1 MGNALDT
8 RRRSR
13 EWAHDRCRAV
23 AVSRLMS
30 QLIDVRP
37 GQGRR
42 RGDAGHGLVA
52 TVTGVTLRDGTA
64 IDRGELTAR
73 LGAFDRIDHPLD
85 GRKAAAV
92 AVVVLGSP
100 DAGTDGGVILTKRAP
115 RMRAHPG
122 QWALPG
128 GRIDSGETAPLAA
141 RRELHEELG
150 LQLDDTTVL
159 GELDDYPTRSGYRI
173 TPVVMWLDGG
183 LADLSPNPAEV
194 ASVHVATWEML
205 AVEPVFLTIPES
217 DRPVIQLPMLGTRI
231 HAPTAA
237 VLYQFREIA
246 LFDRPTRVDGLE
258 QPTWA
263 WR

>member
-1 MGNALDT
+1 VARVASSDAPAVDREAL
-8 RRRSR
+8 S
-13 EWAHDRCRAV
+13 A
-23 AVSRLMS
+23 
-30 QLIDVRP
+30 Q
-37 GQGRR
+37 
-42 RGDAGHGLVA
+42 VA
-52 TVTGVTLRDGTA
+52 TFERRA
-64 IDRGELTAR
+64 
-73 LGAFDRIDHPLD
+73 HPLK

-92 AVVVLGSP
+92 AVVVIGEPSH
-100 DAGTDGGVILTKRAP
+100 AGEYGVVLTKRAP

-128 GRIDSGETAPLAA
+128 GRLDVGETAADAA

-150 LQLDDTTVL
+150 LGLGPESVL
-159 GELDDYPTRSGYRI
+159 GLLDDYPTRSGYRI

-183 LADLSPNPAEV
+183 IGDLSPNPHEV

-205 AVEPVFLTIPES
+205 AVEPIFLTIPES

-237 VLYQFREIA
+237 VLYQFRELA
-246 LFDRPTRVDGLE
+246 LLGRTTRIDGLE

>member
-1 MGNALDT
+1 MA
-8 RRRSR
+8 R
-13 EWAHDRCRAV
+13 
-23 AVSRLMS
+23 
-30 QLIDVRP
+30 
-37 GQGRR
+37 
-42 RGDAGHGLVA
+42 
-52 TVTGVTLRDGTA
+52 VTLREGSAVERGLLTERVTA
-64 IDRGELTAR
+64 FERTT
-73 LGAFDRIDHPLD
+73 HPLD

-92 AVVVLGSP
+92 AVVVIGAP
-100 DAGTDGGVILTKRAP
+100 DKDGDGGVILTKRAP

-128 GRIDSGETAPLAA
+128 GRIDADETAPLAA
-141 RRELHEELG
+141 RRELDEELG
-150 LQLDDTTVL
+150 LRLEDASVL

-173 TPVVMWLDGG
+173 TPVVMWLDAGIG
-183 LADLSPNPAEV
+183 DLSPHPSEV

-205 AVEPVFLTIPES
+205 AVEPIFLTIPES

-237 VLYQFREIA
+237 VLYQFRELA
-246 LFDRPTRVDGLE
+246 MFGRTTRVDELE

>member
-1 MGNALDT
+1 
-8 RRRSR
+8 
-13 EWAHDRCRAV
+13 
-23 AVSRLMS
+23 
-30 QLIDVRP
+30 
-37 GQGRR
+37 
-42 RGDAGHGLVA
+42 
-52 TVTGVTLRDGTA
+52 VTGVTLRDDA
-64 IDRGELTAR
+64 AVDRRELTAA
-73 LGAFDRIDHPLD
+73 LAAFERVEKPLED
-85 GRKAAAV
+85 RKAAAV

-100 DAGTDGGVILTKRAP
+100 GVDVDGGVILTKRAS

-128 GRIDSGETAPLAA
+128 GRIDSGETATIAA
-141 RRELHEELG
+141 LRELHEELG
-150 LQLDDTTVL
+150 LRLDDATVL

-183 LADLSPNPAEV
+183 LGDLSPNPSEV

-205 AVEPVFLTIPES
+205 AVEPIFLTIPES
-217 DRPVIQLPMLGTRI
+217 ERPVIQLPMLGTRI

-246 LFDRPTRVDGLE
+246 LFGRATRVDGLE

-263 WR
+263 WQ

>member
-1 MGNALDT
+1 M
-8 RRRSR
+8 
-13 EWAHDRCRAV
+13 
-23 AVSRLMS
+23 
-30 QLIDVRP
+30 
-37 GQGRR
+37 
-42 RGDAGHGLVA
+42 
-52 TVTGVTLRDGTA
+52 TGVTLRDA
-64 IDRGELTAR
+64 AAVDRRELTAS
-73 LGAFDRIDHPLD
+73 LTAFERRDHPLES
-85 GRKAAAV
+85 RKAAAV

-100 DAGTDGGVILTKRAP
+100 GVDADGGVILTKRAP

-128 GRIDSGETAPLAA
+128 GRIDSGETATVAA
-141 RRELHEELG
+141 LRELDEELG
-150 LQLDDTTVL
+150 LRLDDTTVL

-183 LADLSPNPAEV
+183 LGDLTPNPSEV

-205 AVEPVFLTIPES
+205 AVEPIFLTIPES
-217 DRPVIQLPMLGTRI
+217 ERPVIQLPMLGTRI

-246 LFDRPTRVDGLE
+246 LFGRATRVDGLE

>member
-1 MGNALDT
+1 
-8 RRRSR
+8 
-13 EWAHDRCRAV
+13 
-23 AVSRLMS
+23 
-30 QLIDVRP
+30 
-37 GQGRR
+37 
-42 RGDAGHGLVA
+42 LVA
-52 TVTGVTLRDGTA
+52 TVTRVPLRDEPA
-64 IDRGELTAR
+64 VDRGDLAGR
-73 LGAFDRIDHPLD
+73 VAAFERVDHPLE

-100 DAGTDGGVILTKRAP
+100 DAGADGGVILTKRAP

-128 GRIDSGETAPLAA
+128 GRIDAGETAPLAA
-141 RRELHEELG
+141 LRELDEELG
-150 LQLDDTTVL
+150 LRLDHTTLL

-173 TPVVMWLDGG
+173 TPVVMWLDGDMG
-183 LADLSPNPAEV
+183 DLSPNPSEV

-205 AVEPVFLTIPES
+205 AVEPIFLTIPES
-217 DRPVIQLPMLGTRI
+217 ERPVIQLPMLGTRI

-237 VLYQFREIA
+237 VLYQFRELA
-246 LFDRPTRVDGLE
+246 LFGRTTRVDGLE

>member
-1 MGNALDT
+1 
-8 RRRSR
+8 
-13 EWAHDRCRAV
+13 
-23 AVSRLMS
+23 
-30 QLIDVRP
+30 
-37 GQGRR
+37 
-42 RGDAGHGLVA
+42 
-52 TVTGVTLRDGTA
+52 VTGVTLREDPA
-64 IDRGELTAR
+64 VERGVLAER
-73 LGAFDRIDHPLD
+73 LAAFDRRPHPLEAH
-85 GRKAAAV
+85 KAAAV
-92 AVVVLGSP
+92 AVVVIGDP
-100 DAGTDGGVILTKRAP
+100 HPGEEAGVILTKRAP

-128 GRIDSGETAPLAA
+128 GRLDVGETAADAA

-150 LQLDDTTVL
+150 LELGPESVL
-159 GELDDYPTRSGYRI
+159 GLLDDYPTRSGYRM

-183 LADLSPNPAEV
+183 VGDLSPNPQEV

-205 AVEPVFLTIPES
+205 GVEPIFLTIPES

-237 VLYQFREIA
+237 VLYQFRELA
-246 LFDRPTRVDGLE
+246 LHGRTTRMDGLE

>member
-1 MGNALDT
+1 M
-8 RRRSR
+8 
-13 EWAHDRCRAV
+13 
-23 AVSRLMS
+23 
-30 QLIDVRP
+30 
-37 GQGRR
+37 
-42 RGDAGHGLVA
+42 
-52 TVTGVTLRDGTA
+52 TLRDDA
-64 IDRGELTAR
+64 AVDRGELAAALAGLER
-73 LGAFDRIDHPLD
+73 AEHPLES
-85 GRKAAAV
+85 RKAAAV

-100 DAGTDGGVILTKRAP
+100 GVDAAGGVILTKRAP

-128 GRIDSGETAPLAA
+128 GRIDVGETARFAA
-141 RRELHEELG
+141 LRELDEELG
-150 LQLDDTTVL
+150 LRLDHATVL

-183 LADLSPNPAEV
+183 LGDLSPNPSEV
-194 ASVHVATWEML
+194 ASVHVATWDML
-205 AVEPVFLTIPES
+205 AVEPIFLTIPES
-217 DRPVIQLPMLGTRI
+217 DRLVIQLPMLGTRI

-246 LFDRPTRVDGLE
+246 LFGRVTRVDELE

>member
-1 MGNALDT
+1 
-8 RRRSR
+8 
-13 EWAHDRCRAV
+13 
-23 AVSRLMS
+23 
-30 QLIDVRP
+30 
-37 GQGRR
+37 
-42 RGDAGHGLVA
+42 LVA
-52 TVTGVTLRDGTA
+52 NVARVTLRDDSA
-64 IDRGELTAR
+64 VDRGLLASR
-73 LGAFDRIDHPLD
+73 IAAFERVEHALE

-92 AVVVLGSP
+92 AVVVVGSP
-100 DAGTDGGVILTKRAP
+100 GGADVGGVILTKRAP

-128 GRIDSGETAPLAA
+128 GRIDAGETARLAA
-141 RRELHEELG
+141 LRELHEELG
-150 LQLDDTTVL
+150 LRLDDATVL

-183 LADLSPNPAEV
+183 IGDLSPNPSEV

-205 AVEPVFLTIPES
+205 AVEPIFLTIPES

-237 VLYQFREIA
+237 VLYQFREVA
-246 LFDRPTRVDGLE
+246 LFDRATRVDELE

>member
-1 MGNALDT
+1 
-8 RRRSR
+8 
-13 EWAHDRCRAV
+13 
-23 AVSRLMS
+23 
-30 QLIDVRP
+30 
-37 GQGRR
+37 
-42 RGDAGHGLVA
+42 
-52 TVTGVTLRDGTA
+52 VTGVPPSDA
-64 IDRGELTAR
+64 PAVDREALSAR
-73 LGAFDRIDHPLD
+73 VATFERREHPLE
-85 GRKAAAV
+85 GQKAAAV
-92 AVVVLGSP
+92 AVVVIGEP
-100 DAGTDGGVILTKRAP
+100 RDASEYGVLLTKRAP

-128 GRIDSGETAPLAA
+128 GRLDAGETAADAA

-150 LQLDDTTVL
+150 LQLGTESVL
-159 GELDDYPTRSGYRI
+159 GPLDDYPTRSGYRI

-183 LADLSPNPAEV
+183 IGDLSPNPHEV

-205 AVEPVFLTIPES
+205 AVEPIFLTIPES

-237 VLYQFREIA
+237 VLYQFRELA
-246 LFDRPTRVDGLE
+246 LLGRTTRIDGLE

>member
-1 MGNALDT
+1 MTLPDAPAVDRDELAAQIA
-8 RRRSR
+8 
-13 EWAHDRCRAV
+13 AHER
-23 AVSRLMS
+23 
-30 QLIDVRP
+30 Q
-37 GQGRR
+37 Q
-42 RGDAGHGLVA
+42 
-52 TVTGVTLRDGTA
+52 
-64 IDRGELTAR
+64 
-73 LGAFDRIDHPLD
+73 HPLD

-92 AVVVLGSP
+92 AVVVIGSP
-100 DAGTDGGVILTKRAP
+100 ATDEDGGVILTKRAA

-128 GRIDSGETAPLAA
+128 GRLDSGETARGAA
-141 RRELHEELG
+141 LRELHEELG
-150 LQLDDTTVL
+150 LHLDDTTVL

-183 LADLSPNPAEV
+183 LGAIDPNPAEV

-205 AVEPVFLTIPES
+205 AVEPIFLTIPES

-237 VLYQFREIA
+237 VLYQFRELA
-246 LFDRPTRVDGLE
+246 LFGRATRVDGLE